1 MATIFSVTYRMYK
14 SVTECPVCTF
24 QWVFRKNISV
34 NKILLIFTFYWHRIC
49 IAPPVFSLILQ
60 CLLWKIWIIAWNI
73 SACLANIT
81 SLCQGQHFPI
91 FCSPPPKWIY
101 NISITSHC
109 AKCSW
114 GHKCCGDKYKI
125 FFLLIFLHKL
135 CLIFQVWFL
144 LFFPCEIHRT
154 LAFAW
159 FFILNKV
166 NIWSDSC
173 LSLYFPPVANWLWDF
188 TEKNSVLYIS
198 LKFSAWLTQW
208 AKYIISAVP
217 SCKSVTSCTVIS
229 GCHFSRLF
237 GLLLSCKRRKRL
249 TISVSSPC
257 YFSQYPPIFLVPR
270 ELCW

>member
-114 GHKCCGDKYKI
+114 GHKCCGDKYKV
-125 FFLLIFLHKL
+125 FFPSDFSPQIMLNVSGLISSFLPMWNTPHSCL
-135 CLIFQVWFL
+135 CLIFHLEQSQYLIWFL
-144 LFFPCEIHRT
+144 PVFVF
-154 LAFAW
+154 
-159 FFILNKV
+159 
-166 NIWSDSC
+166 SSC
-173 LSLYFPPVANWLWDF
+173 CQLIMGFYW
-188 TEKNSVLYIS
+188 EK
-198 LKFSAWLTQW
+198 F
-208 AKYIISAVP
+208 
-217 SCKSVTSCTVIS
+217 CTI
-229 GCHFSRLF
+229 
-237 GLLLSCKRRKRL
+237 
-249 TISVSSPC
+249 
-257 YFSQYPPIFLVPR
+257 Y
-270 ELCW
+270 